1 MAAKKQ
7 SEPTR
12 FLALYDIHIGRE
24 YKRSAYAWPKRQ
36 ELRNTHDLKA
46 LKIVR
51 DFAAD
56 FQPNI
61 VLLGG
66 DQLNCGPISHWTRSK
81 PRLTEG
87 FRLREEM
94 DILNNEVLLPLEAIV
109 RKTSKEKRRLIWLQG
124 NHEAWIDQYLD
135 ENPGLEGLVEP
146 RYYLKLQERGWEF
159 YEQGKIAKIGKIN
172 WIHGD
177 NVPNGAHACKRLAGN
192 YRRNIR
198 AGHRHTHEVCTDVT
212 PIDKRDYHTAMYLPA
227 LCNTSPAYEKNSSTN
242 HQKGFDYG
250 YTMDDGSFNDYV
262 VIINNNS
269 CIVNGKRYDA

>member
-1 MAAKKQ
+1 MAAGKAV
-7 SEPTR
+7 EPTR

-24 YKRSAYAWPKRQ
+24 YKRSANAWPRSQ

-51 DFAAD
+51 DFTAD
-56 FQPNI
+56 FQPHV

-66 DQLNCGPISHWTRSK
+66 DQLNCGPISHWNK
-81 PRLTEG
+81 QYPRLTEK

-94 DILNNEVLLPLEAIV
+94 DILNREVLRPMEEVV
-109 RKTSKEKRRLIWLQG
+109 RKTTKNKQRLIWLTG
-124 NHEAWIDQYLD
+124 NHEAWIDRYLD
-135 ENPGLEGLVEP
+135 ENPGLEGLIEP
-146 RYYLKLQERGWEF
+146 RVYLDLDKRGWEF
-159 YEQGKIAKIGKIN
+159 YEQGKIAKIGKLH

-177 NVPNGAHACKRLAGN
+177 NVPGGINACRRLAYN

-198 AGHRHTHEVCTDVT
+198 AGHRHTYEVATDVT
-212 PIDKRDYHTAMYLPA
+212 PVDRRDYHTAVYLPA

-269 CIVNGKRYDA
+269 CIVNGRRYAA